1 MEYKEIENDVKSV
14 LSEYRFYDK
23 EDVEVY
29 LALLSEY
36 RFTHSL
42 GVAKKAIELAKI
54 YGVQEEIAKKVGIAH
69 DIAKEMTDEEMI
81 EYAKANNIRIDEIE
95 TVKPSLLHG
104 KIGADIAAKKFGFTQ
119 DMINAIKWHTTG
131 RENMSM
137 LEKIIYVADKTEEN
151 RKGTR
156 FNLEKSRELSTQNID
171 ETLIFLM
178 NEFITYNVKN
188 EWLIHPET
196 IKARNDLLLNEG
208 KIHKN

>member
-14 LSEYRFYDK
+14 
-23 EDVEVY
+23 
-29 LALLSEY
+29 LSEY

-81 EYAKANNIRIDEIE
+81 EYAKVNNIRIDEIE

-171 ETLIFLM
+171 ETLIILM

>member
-1 MEYKEIENDVKSV
+1 MEYEEIENDVKSV
-14 LSEYRFYDK
+14 LSEYRF
-23 EDVEVY
+23 
-29 LALLSEY
+29 
-36 RFTHSL
+36 THSL
-42 GVAKKAIELAKI
+42 GVVKKAVELAKI
-54 YGVQEEIAKKVGIAH
+54 YGVQEETAKKVGIAH
-69 DIAKEMTDEEMI
+69 DIAKEMTDEEML
-81 EYAKANNIRIDEIE
+81 EYVKNNNIEIDEIE

>member
-14 LSEYRFYDK
+14 
-23 EDVEVY
+23 
-29 LALLSEY
+29 LSEY

-131 RENMSM
+131 RENMSI
-137 LEKIIYVADKTEEN
+137 LEKIIFMADMIEEGRN
-151 RKGTR
+151 FPGVDY
-156 FNLEKSRELSTQNID
+156 LRELSFNKQLDKALITSFNNTIKFVID
-171 ETLIFLM
+171 
-178 NEFITYNVKN
+178 NDQ
-188 EWLIHPET
+188 LIHPRSV
-196 IKARNDLLLNEG
+196 KARNYLMQEN
-208 KIHKN
+208 I

>member
-14 LSEYRFYDK
+14 
-23 EDVEVY
+23 
-29 LALLSEY
+29 LSEY

-151 RKGTR
+151 RKGTS

-196 IKARNDLLLNEG
+196 IQARNDLLLNEG

>member
-1 MEYKEIENDVKSV
+1 MKYEEIENDVKSV
-14 LSEYRFYDK
+14 
-23 EDVEVY
+23 
-29 LALLSEY
+29 LSEY

-178 NEFITYNVKN
+178 DEFITYNVKN

-196 IKARNDLLLNEG
+196 INARNYILLNES
-208 KIHKN
+208 KMRKN

>member
-14 LSEYRFYDK
+14 
-23 EDVEVY
+23 
-29 LALLSEY
+29 LSEY

-119 DMINAIKWHTTG
+119 DMINAIKWHPTG
-131 RENMSM
+131 RENISM

>member
-1 MEYKEIENDVKSV
+1 MEYEEIENDVKSV
-14 LSEYRFYDK
+14 LSEYRF
-23 EDVEVY
+23 
-29 LALLSEY
+29 
-36 RFTHSL
+36 THSL
-42 GVAKKAIELAKI
+42 GVVKKAVELAKI
-54 YGVQEEIAKKVGIAH
+54 YGVQEETAKKVGIAH
-69 DIAKEMTDEEMI
+69 DIAKEMTDEEML
-81 EYAKANNIRIDEIE
+81 EYVKNNNIEIDEIE

-104 KIGADIAAKKFGFTQ
+104 KIGADIAAKKYGFTE
-119 DMINAIKWHTTG
+119 DMVNAIKWHTTG

-196 IKARNDLLLNEG
+196 IIARNDLLLNQG
-208 KIHKN
+208 KIS

>member
-14 LSEYRFYDK
+14 
-23 EDVEVY
+23 
-29 LALLSEY
+29 LSEY

-188 EWLIHPET
+188 ELLIHPET
-196 IKARNDLLLNEG
+196 ITARNDLLFNEG
-208 KIHKN
+208 KIHKK

>member
-1 MEYKEIENDVKSV
+1 MEYEEIENDVKSV
-14 LSEYRFYDK
+14 
-23 EDVEVY
+23 
-29 LALLSEY
+29 LSEY

>member
-1 MEYKEIENDVKSV
+1 MEYEEIENDVKSV
-14 LSEYRFYDK
+14 
-23 EDVEVY
+23 
-29 LALLSEY
+29 LSEY

-54 YGVQEEIAKKVGIAH
+54 YGVQEETAKKVGIAH
-69 DIAKEMTDEEMI
+69 DIAKEMTDEEML
-81 EYAKANNIRIDEIE
+81 EYVKNNNIEIDEIE

-104 KIGADIAAKKFGFTQ
+104 KIGADIAAKKYGFTE
-119 DMINAIKWHTTG
+119 DMVNAIKWHTTG

-196 IKARNDLLLNEG
+196 INARNDLLLNQG

>member
-14 LSEYRFYDK
+14 LSEYRYI
-23 EDVEVY
+23 
-29 LALLSEY
+29 
-36 RFTHSL
+36 HSL
-42 GVAKKAIELAKI
+42 GVAKKAVELAKI

-119 DMINAIKWHTTG
+119 DMVNAIKWHTTG
-131 RENMSM
+131 RKNMSM

-156 FNLEKSRELSTQNID
+156 FNLEKSRELSIQNID
-171 ETLIFLM
+171 KALIFLM
-178 NEFITYNVKN
+178 NEFITYNVIN

-196 IKARNDLLLNEG
+196 INARNDLLLNEG

>member
-14 LSEYRFYDK
+14 LSEYRFI
-23 EDVEVY
+23 
-29 LALLSEY
+29 
-36 RFTHSL
+36 HSL

>member
-14 LSEYRFYDK
+14 
-23 EDVEVY
+23 
-29 LALLSEY
+29 LSEY

-137 LEKIIYVADKTEEN
+137 LEKIIYVADKTEEI

>member
-1 MEYKEIENDVKSV
+1 MKFDIEKILEDVKNT
-14 LSEYRFYDK
+14 LSEKRYIHSIGVMK
-23 EDVEVY
+23 QAEY
-29 LALLSEY
+29 LA
-36 RFTHSL
+36 
-42 GVAKKAIELAKI
+42 KK
-54 YGVQEEIAKKVGIAH
+54 YGQDVEIAKAVGIAH

-81 EYAKANNIRIDEIE
+81 EYAKTNNIEIDEIE

-104 KIGADIAAKKFGFTQ
+104 KIGADIATKKYGFTE
-119 DMINAIKWHTTG
+119 DMVNAIKWHTTG
-131 RENMSM
+131 RKNMSM

-178 NEFITYNVKN
+178 NEFITNNVKN

-208 KIHKN
+208 KINKN

>member
-14 LSEYRFYDK
+14 LSEYRYI
-23 EDVEVY
+23 
-29 LALLSEY
+29 
-36 RFTHSL
+36 HSL
-42 GVAKKAIELAKI
+42 GVAKKAVELAKI

-131 RENMSM
+131 RKNMSM

-151 RKGTR
+151 RRGTR
-156 FNLEKSRELSTQNID
+156 FNLEKSRELSTKNID

-196 IKARNDLLLNEG
+196 IKARNDLILNAG
-208 KIHKN
+208 KINKN

>member
-14 LSEYRFYDK
+14 LSEYRF
-23 EDVEVY
+23 
-29 LALLSEY
+29 
-36 RFTHSL
+36 THSL
-42 GVAKKAIELAKI
+42 GVVKKAVELAKI

-69 DIAKEMTDEEMI
+69 DIAKEMTDEEML
-81 EYAKANNIRIDEIE
+81 EYVKNNNIEIDEIE
-95 TVKPSLLHG
+95 SIQPSLLHG
-104 KIGADIAAKKFGFTQ
+104 KIGADIAAKKYGFTE
-119 DMINAIKWHTTG
+119 DMVNAIKWHTTG

>member
-1 MEYKEIENDVKSV
+1 MEYEEIENDVKSV
-14 LSEYRFYDK
+14 
-23 EDVEVY
+23 
-29 LALLSEY
+29 LSEY

-54 YGVQEEIAKKVGIAH
+54 YGVQEETAKKVGIAH

>member
-14 LSEYRFYDK
+14 
-23 EDVEVY
+23 
-29 LALLSEY
+29 LSEY

-104 KIGADIAAKKFGFTQ
+104 KIGADIAAKKYGFTE
-119 DMINAIKWHTTG
+119 DMVNAIKWHTTG

-196 IKARNDLLLNEG
+196 IIARNDLLLNQG

>member
-1 MEYKEIENDVKSV
+1 MEYKEIEANVK
-14 LSEYRFYDK
+14 K
-23 EDVEVY
+23 I
-29 LALLSEY
+29 LSEY
-36 RFTHSL
+36 RFTHSV
-42 GVAKKAIELAKI
+42 GVAKKAVELAKI
-54 YGVQEEIAKKVGIAH
+54 YGVDEEIAKKIGIAH
-69 DIAKEMTDEEMI
+69 DVAKEMTDEEMI

-131 RENMSM
+131 RKNMSM

-156 FNLEKSRELSTQNID
+156 FNLEKSRELSTKNID

-178 NEFITYNVKN
+178 NEFITYNVIN

-196 IKARNDLLLNEG
+196 IDARNDLLLNEG

>member
-1 MEYKEIENDVKSV
+1 MKYEEIESDVKSV
-14 LSEYRFYDK
+14 LSEYRFI
-23 EDVEVY
+23 
-29 LALLSEY
+29 
-36 RFTHSL
+36 HSL
-42 GVAKKAIELAKI
+42 GVAKKAVELAKF
-54 YGVQEEIAKKVGIAH
+54 YGVEEETAKKIGIAH
-69 DIAKEMTDEEMI
+69 DIAKEMTDEEML
-81 EYAKANNIRIDEIE
+81 EYVKTNNIEIDEIE

-178 NEFITYNVKN
+178 DEFITYNVKN

-196 IKARNDLLLNEG
+196 INARNYILLNES
-208 KIHKN
+208 KMRKN

>member
-1 MEYKEIENDVKSV
+1 MEYEEIENDVKSV
-14 LSEYRFYDK
+14 LSEYRF
-23 EDVEVY
+23 
-29 LALLSEY
+29 
-36 RFTHSL
+36 THSL
-42 GVAKKAIELAKI
+42 GVVKKAVELAKI
-54 YGVQEEIAKKVGIAH
+54 YGLQEETAKKVGIAH
-69 DIAKEMTDEEMI
+69 DIAKEMTDEEML
-81 EYAKANNIRIDEIE
+81 EYVKNNNIEIDEIE

-104 KIGADIAAKKFGFTQ
+104 KIGADIAAKKYGFTE
-119 DMINAIKWHTTG
+119 DMVNAIKWHTTG

-196 IKARNDLLLNEG
+196 INARNDLLLNQG

>member
-1 MEYKEIENDVKSV
+1 MEYEEIENDVKSV
-14 LSEYRFYDK
+14 LSEYRF
-23 EDVEVY
+23 
-29 LALLSEY
+29 
-36 RFTHSL
+36 THSL
-42 GVAKKAIELAKI
+42 GVVKKAVELAKI
-54 YGVQEEIAKKVGIAH
+54 YGVQEETAKKVGIAH
-69 DIAKEMTDEEMI
+69 DIAKEMTDEEML
-81 EYAKANNIRIDEIE
+81 EYVKNNNIEIDEIE

-104 KIGADIAAKKFGFTQ
+104 KIGADIAAKKYGFTE
-119 DMINAIKWHTTG
+119 DMVNAIKWHSTG

-196 IKARNDLLLNEG
+196 IIARNDLLLNQG

>member
-1 MEYKEIENDVKSV
+1 MEYEEIENDVKSV
-14 LSEYRFYDK
+14 LSEYRF
-23 EDVEVY
+23 
-29 LALLSEY
+29 
-36 RFTHSL
+36 THSL
-42 GVAKKAIELAKI
+42 GVVKKAVELAKI
-54 YGVQEEIAKKVGIAH
+54 YGVQEETAKKVGIAH
-69 DIAKEMTDEEMI
+69 DIAKEMTDEEML
-81 EYAKANNIRIDEIE
+81 EYVKNNNIEIDEIE

-104 KIGADIAAKKFGFTQ
+104 KIGADIAAKKYGFTE
-119 DMINAIKWHTTG
+119 DMVNAIKWHTTG

-196 IKARNDLLLNEG
+196 INARNYILLNES
-208 KIHKN
+208 KMRKN

>member
-1 MEYKEIENDVKSV
+1 MEYEEIENDVKSV
-14 LSEYRFYDK
+14 
-23 EDVEVY
+23 
-29 LALLSEY
+29 LSEY

-42 GVAKKAIELAKI
+42 GVAKKAVELAKI
-54 YGVQEEIAKKVGIAH
+54 YGVQEETAKKVGIAH

-95 TVKPSLLHG
+95 TVRPSLLHG

-156 FNLEKSRELSTQNID
+156 FNLEKSRELSTKNID

>member
-1 MEYKEIENDVKSV
+1 MEYEEIENDVKSV
-14 LSEYRFYDK
+14 LSEYRF
-23 EDVEVY
+23 
-29 LALLSEY
+29 
-36 RFTHSL
+36 THSS
-42 GVAKKAIELAKI
+42 GVAKKAVELAKI
-54 YGVQEEIAKKVGIAH
+54 YGVQEETAKKVGIAH
-69 DIAKEMTDEEMI
+69 DIAKEMTDEGML
-81 EYAKANNIRIDEIE
+81 EYVKNNNIEIDEIE

>member
-14 LSEYRFYDK
+14 
-23 EDVEVY
+23 
-29 LALLSEY
+29 LSEY

-54 YGVQEEIAKKVGIAH
+54 YGVQEEIVKKVGIAH

-178 NEFITYNVKN
+178 DEFITYNVKN

-196 IKARNDLLLNEG
+196 INARNYILLNES
-208 KIHKN
+208 KMRKN

>member
-14 LSEYRFYDK
+14 
-23 EDVEVY
+23 
-29 LALLSEY
+29 LSEY

-81 EYAKANNIRIDEIE
+81 EYAKVNNIRIDEIE

-104 KIGADIAAKKFGFTQ
+104 KIGADIAAKKYGFTE
-119 DMINAIKWHTTG
+119 DMVNAIKWHTTG